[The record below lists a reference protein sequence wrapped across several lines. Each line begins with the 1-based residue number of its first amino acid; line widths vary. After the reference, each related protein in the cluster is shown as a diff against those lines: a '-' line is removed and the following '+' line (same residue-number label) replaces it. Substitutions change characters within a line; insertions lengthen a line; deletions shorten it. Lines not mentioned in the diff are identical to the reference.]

1 MSRVRADRRANG
13 WRAHVE
19 AVHDAN
25 AGVTEE
31 ILTRSRDAHGFDP
44 YAWVAQDICGDGP
57 VVDVGCGSGPMA
69 PHCRHWIGVDT
80 SRPELH
86 LATERGRQ
94 PVMLASSDRLPFD
107 DGVVATVLA
116 VMSLMVVDDPA
127 ASVREAARVL
137 RPGGRLLVLLPAERP
152 RTSADTLRY
161 SALLAALG
169 RRSLPFPHPDIAR
182 HLPGLLADH
191 DLAITA
197 DETRRFA
204 FPLRSGADADLLV
217 RSLYLPGIAIWR
229 RSAAPVA
236 LRCLGHG
243 TLGIPLRRIVA
254 SRSAS
259 GRSRSR

>member
-1 MSRVRADRRANG
+1 MSRVRADRREDG
-13 WRAHVE
+13 WLAYVE
-19 AVHDAN
+19 AFHDGN

-31 ILTRSRDAHGFDP
+31 ILTRCRDAHGLDP
-44 YAWVAQDICGDGP
+44 YEWVAQEVCGDGP
-57 VVDVGCGSGPMA
+57 VFDVGCGSGPVA

-80 SRPELH
+80 SRPELK

-94 PVMLASSDRLPFD
+94 PVMVASSDRLALN
-107 DGVVATVLA
+107 DGVAATVLA

-127 ASVREAARVL
+127 ATVREVARLL

-152 RTSADTLRY
+152 RTTADTLRY
-161 SALLAALG
+161 SALLAVLG

-182 HLPGLLADH
+182 QLPGLLAAH
-191 DLAITA
+191 DVAITA

-204 FPLRSGADADLLV
+204 FPLRRGADADLLV
-217 RSLYLPGIAIWR
+217 RSLYLPGIATWR
-229 RSAAPVA
+229 RAAAPVA

-243 TLGIPLRRIVA
+243 ALGIPLRRIVA
-254 SRSAS
+254 RSAS